1 MTILAYNVNILCVV
15 LTTIPKPNL
24 SKNYN
29 FNFNLISSSLTEIEF
44 KAKICF
50 KILFKL
56 NSILCGIAG
65 R

>member
-1 MTILAYNVNILCVV
+1 MYVR
-15 LTTIPKPNL
+15 KPHL
-24 SKNYN
+24 SKNYK
-29 FNFNLISSSLTEIEF
+29 FNFNLVSSTLLEIEI
-44 KAKICF
+44 KVKKCF